1 MNAQMTN
8 PAVADGPAILVRG
21 AAAIMTGLSTA
32 PRAVG
37 PDIRIRGGVIEELG
51 VLQPSPGES
60 VIDAADCVV
69 YPGWVNTH
77 HHLLQSLMKG
87 VPAGMSVPL
96 RQWLDVVP
104 FAFRM
109 RFDEN
114 MLQTAALLGLAELAL
129 SGCTTVADFHNLYYP
144 GIAFDS
150 SSVIFEAADRLGM
163 RMVLCRGFNARS
175 RPTATP
181 EPLIMPPETL
191 SGVFADLERLAAS
204 WHDPSPA
211 ARRRV
216 VAAPSSFTQSLQAGG
231 LKELA
236 AATRRLGLRM
246 HSHLAETQDDVIFCR
261 KTYGMRPLEFAA
273 SQDWIGP
280 DVWFAHLVHVDSDD
294 IRILA
299 DSGTGIA
306 HCAGSNARIGNG
318 VAPALEMRKT
328 GVPISIGQDGG
339 AANDPG
345 DFISEVHFAWYVHR
359 AKGGHDALSIGDV
372 IHWGTRGGAK
382 VLGLEAV
389 GAIAPGFEADLA
401 IYELDDI
408 RFAAFH
414 DVGIAPVA
422 TGVRP
427 RLKRLL
433 VGGRAI
439 VVNDQIVG
447 FDLGELQQRVR
458 AAVRQLTTL

>member
-1 MNAQMTN
+1 MTSD
-8 PAVADGPAILVRG
+8 PAADGSAVLIRG
-21 AAAIMTGLSTA
+21 AAAIMTGLSAA
-32 PRAVG
+32 PRAIG
-37 PDIRIRGGVIEELG
+37 PDIRVRGGVITELG
-51 VLQPSPGES
+51 SLQPCPGES
-60 VIDAADCVV
+60 VIDATNCVV

-87 VPAGMSVPL
+87 VPAGMNAPL

-109 RFDEN
+109 RLDEE
-114 MLQTAALLGLAELAL
+114 MLQTAALLGLAELVL

-150 SSVIFEAADRLGM
+150 SGVIFDAAEQLGVRL
-163 RMVLCRGFNARS
+163 VLCRGFSARS
-175 RPTATP
+175 RPTTTP
-181 EPLIMPPETL
+181 VPLTMPPETL
-191 SGVFADLERLAAS
+191 AAVLSDLESLAAS
-204 WHDPSPA
+204 RHDPSPG

-216 VAAPSSFTQSLQAGG
+216 VAAPSSFTHSLDADR

-236 AATRRLGLRM
+236 AATRALGLRM
-246 HSHLAETQDDVIFCR
+246 HSHLAESLDDVIFCR
-261 KTYGMRPLEFAA
+261 QVHGMRPLEYAA

-280 DVWFAHLVHVDSDD
+280 DVWFAHLVHVDEED

-306 HCAGSNARIGNG
+306 HCPGSNARIGNG
-318 VAPALEMRKT
+318 VAPVLEMRKA
-328 GVPISIGQDGG
+328 GVPIGLGQDGG

-345 DFISEVHFAWYVHR
+345 DFISEAHFAWYVHR
-359 AKGGHDALSIGDV
+359 AAGGHDALSIPDV
-372 IHWGTRGGAK
+372 IHWATRGGAEI
-382 VLGLEAV
+382 LGFETV

-401 IYELDDI
+401 IYDLDDI

-414 DVGIAPVA
+414 DPGIAPVA

-433 VGGRAI
+433 VGGQTI
-439 VVNDQIVG
+439 VADDRIIG
-447 FDLGELQQRVR
+447 LDLSELRQRVK
-458 AAVRQLTTL
+458 AAVQRLLEL

>member
-1 MNAQMTN
+1 
-8 PAVADGPAILVRG
+8 
-21 AAAIMTGLSTA
+21 
-32 PRAVG
+32 
-37 PDIRIRGGVIEELG
+37 
-51 VLQPSPGES
+51 
-60 VIDAADCVV
+60 
-69 YPGWVNTH
+69 
-77 HHLLQSLMKG
+77 
-87 VPAGMSVPL
+87 
-96 RQWLDVVP
+96 
-104 FAFRM
+104 
-109 RFDEN
+109 
-114 MLQTAALLGLAELAL
+114 
-129 SGCTTVADFHNLYYP
+129 
-144 GIAFDS
+144 
-150 SSVIFEAADRLGM
+150 
-163 RMVLCRGFNARS
+163 
-175 RPTATP
+175 
-181 EPLIMPPETL
+181 
-191 SGVFADLERLAAS
+191 
-204 WHDPSPA
+204 
-211 ARRRV
+211 
-216 VAAPSSFTQSLQAGG
+216 
-231 LKELA
+231 
-236 AATRRLGLRM
+236 
-246 HSHLAETQDDVIFCR
+246 
-261 KTYGMRPLEFAA
+261 
-273 SQDWIGP
+273 
-280 DVWFAHLVHVDSDD
+280 
-294 IRILA
+294 
-299 DSGTGIA
+299 
-306 HCAGSNARIGNG
+306 
-318 VAPALEMRKT
+318 MRKT

-458 AAVRQLTTL
+458 AAVRRLTTL